1 MKKEF
6 KKIFNESIS
15 LGKSAYKKLEPS
27 LEKLK
32 KGAIKNSSYLL
43 AFLSQSE
50 LLKWSR
56 SFIDAT
62 NNPNAYDDAVD
73 AIYNETHIGG
83 GNHRLFDES
92 HTLGGIF
99 EKVKGTYQ
107 DDSFLQE
114 VIASVSVW
122 FKDVT
127 TPSGMPFVNVYN
139 KNHYDHS
146 AQWMSDNIPGASK
159 QWFYD
164 LHMYDVFEILTTTLG
179 AVGAVFF
186 FKKEDYKKLNEL
198 LGSMSILS
206 ILSANPLM
214 GISVITITA
223 YTYYTKKKKLNVKN
237 MSKGVAKSAIAW
249 IIFSILG
256 LQLLIQIIILI
267 VAYRLI
273 KKSSIKGEDI
283 YKHIK
288 NIWNKY
294 VMKNVKAN
302 KETYLL
308 K

>member
-1 MKKEF
+1 MKKQF
-6 KKIFNESIS
+6 NKIFNESIS
-15 LGKSAYKKLEPS
+15 LGKSAYKKFEPS

-32 KGAIKNSSYLL
+32 KGAIKNSSYLF
-43 AFLSQSE
+43 AFLSQNE

-99 EKVKGTYQ
+99 EKVKDTYQ

-127 TPSGMPFVNVYN
+127 TPGGMPFVNIDN
-139 KNHYDHS
+139 KNHYDQS

-164 LHMYDVFEILTTTLG
+164 LHMYDVFEILTATLG
-179 AVGAVFF
+179 AVGAVFS

-214 GISVITITA
+214 GISVIVITA
-223 YTYYTKKKKLNVKN
+223 YTYYTKKKKLNVKD

-249 IIFSILG
+249 IVFSILG

-267 VAYRLI
+267 VVYRLI

-283 YKHIK
+283 YQHIK

-294 VMKNVKAN
+294 VMKNVKTD
-302 KETYLL
+302 KEIYLL

>member
-6 KKIFNESIS
+6 NKIFSDSIS
-15 LGKSAYKKLEPS
+15 LGKSAYKKLEPN
-27 LEKLK
+27 LEKIK
-32 KGAIKNSSYLL
+32 KSTMKNSSYLL
-43 AFLSQSE
+43 TFLSQSE

-56 SFIDAT
+56 SFVDAT
-62 NNPNAYDDAVD
+62 NNPSTYDDAVD

-83 GNHRLFDES
+83 GSHRLFDES

-99 EKVKGTYQ
+99 EKVKDTYQ

-127 TPSGMPFVNVYN
+127 TPSGMPFVNIDN
-139 KNHYDHS
+139 KSHYDQS

-179 AVGAVFF
+179 AVGAIFF
-186 FKKEDYKKLNEL
+186 LKKEDYKKLNEL
-198 LGSMSILS
+198 LGSISILS

-214 GISVITITA
+214 GISVIVITA
-223 YTYYTKKKKLNVKN
+223 YSYYTKKKKLNVKN

-256 LQLLIQIIILI
+256 LQMLIQIIILL

-283 YKHIK
+283 YNHIK
-288 NIWNKY
+288 YIWNKY
-294 VMKNVKAN
+294 VMRNVKID
-302 KETYLL
+302 KEIYLI

>member
-6 KKIFNESIS
+6 NKIFKESIS
-15 LGKSAYKKLEPS
+15 LGKSAYKKYEPS
-27 LEKLK
+27 FEKFK

-43 AFLSQSE
+43 AFFSQSE

-56 SFIDAT
+56 NFIDAT
-62 NNPNAYDDAVD
+62 NNPNAYDDSVD

-83 GNHRLFDES
+83 GSHRLFDES

-99 EKVKGTYQ
+99 EKVKDTYQ

-122 FKDVT
+122 LKDVT
-127 TPSGMPFVNVYN
+127 TPSGMPFVNIDN
-139 KNHYDHS
+139 KNHYDQS

-164 LHMYDVFEILTTTLG
+164 LHMYDIFEILTTTCG
-179 AVGAVFF
+179 AIGALFF

-249 IIFSILG
+249 TIFSILG
-256 LQLLIQIIILI
+256 LKLIIHIIILL

-283 YKHIK
+283 YMHIK

-294 VMKNVKAN
+294 VMKNVNSDKVI
-302 KETYLL
+302 YLL